1 MGSGVTGGMNGLVG
15 WTGRMDWAVLLLIIT
30 EECYYS
36 FILDRLLLFNMKN
49 TCMN

>member
-1 MGSGVTGGMNGLVG
+1 MGSGETGGMTGLGG

-30 EECYYS
+30 GECYYS
-36 FILDRLLLFNMKN
+36 FFLDRLLLFNMKN